1 MDNEVHAVLIR
12 MAVSN
17 LMAVY
22 RRSKNPDSE
31 ESFLLG
37 AHKWLAIIGALLI
50 GLLIA
55 IQIVEVMYQ
64 KWQSYW
70 AWRRIEN
77 EEDEEYLRHRD
88 NFMKRVEGALQE
100 PVHEC
105 PICLGDANFPV
116 FTNCGHLFCCSCII
130 RYWKQSKSISVP
142 CKCAYCRSTFYVLIP
157 ILWPAPG
164 SSDEIDEQIQKNNVD
179 LEDYNKRFSS
189 EKSVS
194 RLESILFYGKKFM
207 RLIWIDIVR
216 LVVMPVCANIYAWL
230 SDTKVED
237 SSELLQ
243 SIDNLFLS
251 MVFLAA
257 SIRVARIRLAG

>member
-1 MDNEVHAVLIR
+1 
-12 MAVSN
+12 
-17 LMAVY
+17 
-22 RRSKNPDSE
+22 
-31 ESFLLG
+31 
-37 AHKWLAIIGALLI
+37 
-50 GLLIA
+50 
-55 IQIVEVMYQ
+55 
-64 KWQSYW
+64 
-70 AWRRIEN
+70 
-77 EEDEEYLRHRD
+77 
-88 NFMKRVEGALQE
+88 MKRVEGALQE

-130 RYWKQSKSISVP
+130 RYWKQSESISVP

-157 ILWPAPG
+157 IQWPTPG
-164 SSDEIDEQIQKNNVD
+164 SSDEIDEQLQKNNVD
-179 LEDYNKRFSS
+179 LEEYNKRFSS

-216 LVVMPVCANIYAWL
+216 LVVMPVCGNIYAWL
-230 SDTKVED
+230 SDTKEED
-237 SSELLQ
+237 SNELLQ

-257 SIRVARIRLAG
+257 SIRVARIRLAGHRDGQ